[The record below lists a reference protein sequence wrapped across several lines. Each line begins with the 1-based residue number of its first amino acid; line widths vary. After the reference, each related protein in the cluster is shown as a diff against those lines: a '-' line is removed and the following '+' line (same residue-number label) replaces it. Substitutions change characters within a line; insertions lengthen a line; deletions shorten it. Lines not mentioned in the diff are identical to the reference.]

1 MFFHPAGSSSYQTQV
16 IIMLPP
22 HIHDF
27 LQRYDGNTFT
37 EEEHRQF
44 LDWLRTAS
52 TGEVEEI
59 ADQYRSLIEEKA
71 PLENTSYPGL
81 ATGIETA
88 LDEVDL
94 NRTKRIPLYKRTWFR
109 VAAAILAIVS
119 VSGLYFVL
127 TQKGQ
132 YPAVAKKET
141 KAPAGDV
148 LPGSNKA
155 VLVKS
160 DGSEVVLEDANNQTI
175 REKNGQE
182 IANKN
187 GALSYNTVNPVP
199 VDKIMY
205 NTVRVPRKGQYQLVL
220 ADGTKVWLNA
230 ESSLTYPTAFNG
242 NERIVEIT
250 GEGYFEVAKN
260 AEKPFHVIHDK
271 IDVQVL
277 GTHFNVNSYT
287 DEKEAKITLLEGAV
301 AVSTSPSTGSEVQL
315 KPGQQARLGTN
326 GKLRVLDDA
335 DIEEV
340 MAWKEGRFQFK
351 DADLKSIMRQLMRW
365 YDIDVEYKGNIEDR
379 FFTADISRNK
389 NLSSVVKILELSN
402 IHCTIEGR
410 TLIVRP

>member
-1 MFFHPAGSSSYQTQV
+1 
-16 IIMLPP
+16 MLP
-22 HIHDF
+22 HHVHDF

-52 TGEVEEI
+52 QREVEEI
-59 ADQYRSLIEEKA
+59 ADRYQSLVATKA
-71 PLENTSYPGL
+71 PQAASYPGL
-81 ATGIETA
+81 VTSIETA
-88 LDEVDL
+88 LDRVDQERAKNGSRYESIPL
-94 NRTKRIPLYKRTWFR
+94 KRIPLYKRTWFR
-109 VAAAILAIVS
+109 MAAAVLAIVS
-119 VSGLYFVL
+119 ASGLYLVL

-132 YPAVAKKET
+132 YPVVVKKET
-141 KAPAGDV
+141 KAPAKDV
-148 LPGSNKA
+148 LPGSSKA
-155 VLVKS
+155 ILVKS

-187 GALSYNTVNPVP
+187 GALSYNTVNPAP

-242 NERIVEIT
+242 PDRRVEVT
-250 GEGYFEVAKN
+250 GEAYFEVAKN
-260 AEKPFHVIHDK
+260 AEKPFHVLHDK

-277 GTHFNVNSYT
+277 GTHFNVNSYA
-287 DEKEAKITLLEGAV
+287 DEKEAKITLLEGSV

-326 GKLRVLDDA
+326 GKLRVLNDA
-335 DIEEV
+335 DLEEV
-340 MAWKEGRFQFK
+340 MAWKDGRFQFR

-365 YDIDVEYKGNIEDR
+365 YDVDVEYKGNMEDR
-379 FFTADISRNK
+379 FFTADISRSK
-389 NLSSVVKILELSN
+389 NLSAVVKILELSN
-402 IHCTIEGR
+402 IHCTIEGN

>member
-1 MFFHPAGSSSYQTQV
+1 
-16 IIMLPP
+16 MLPP